1 MEKIK
6 FLEFTVKSFF
16 RHQLLLKMFHFQTKQ
31 YGAHKASDTY
41 LEKFADHLDKYIE
54 VAQGAFG
61 RLDMKELDIKFI
73 IANDD
78 TIIAE
83 LDKFI
88 VVLKEYDTILVGYSE
103 LLNIRDEIVADAEQ
117 LKYLLTFK

>member
-1 MEKIK
+1 MEKNK
-6 FLEFTVKSFF
+6 LLEFTVKIFF
-16 RHQLLLKMFHFQTKQ
+16 KHQLQLKMFHFQTKT
-31 YGAHKASDTY
+31 YGAHKASDAY
-41 LEKFADHLDKYIE
+41 LDKFADNLDRYIE

-61 RLDMKELDIKFI
+61 RLNMKELDIKFTI
-73 IANDD
+73 VNDD
-78 TIIAE
+78 TISTE

-88 VVLKEYDTILVGYSE
+88 STLKEYDEFLIKHSE